1 MKVKQFIDWLWEAA
15 SSCIEKGSYV
25 SQATA
30 TIYVHYEDNQ
40 FVGEAAT
47 QKRVEKND

>member
-1 MKVKQFIDWLWEAA
+1 MVILWWQWLIQDGTIKVKQFIDWLWEAA

-30 TIYVHYEDNQ
+30 TIYVHYEDN
-40 FVGEAAT
+40 
-47 QKRVEKND
+47 